1 MSKCK
6 MLSIN
11 FTWTKFKFMVNH
23 VTLEMFA
30 SIPMLKQKLTI
41 ETLNRLENI
50 LYIIYGSIMGALA
63 NKFQTPTNCQGKAI
77 KV

>member
-11 FTWTKFKFMVNH
+11 STWTKFKFMVNH

-41 ETLNRLENI
+41 ETLNRL
-50 LYIIYGSIMGALA
+50 
-63 NKFQTPTNCQGKAI
+63 
-77 KV
+77 